1 MQVVY
6 QVMIND
12 LRRRTYRGTMAQ
24 VYMMCI
30 GDAPEWLSDR
40 LTTLSMLFQHS
51 REVLREGTC
60 VKVQKLERWKLC
72 NLSDGLTLKSGYIAR
87 AVSVLAPRSR
97 ALQQERDDSASRQ
110 VKARKEFS
118 ALAF

>member
-1 MQVVY
+1 MQVMY

-12 LRRRTYRGTMAQ
+12 LRCRTYRGTMAQ

-30 GDAPEWLSDR
+30 GGAPGWLSDR

-72 NLSDGLTLKSGYIAR
+72 NLSDGLDPEHCSKNGTILHPSIPADQSSRGVLSAR
-87 AVSVLAPRSR
+87 ILTVI
-97 ALQQERDDSASRQ
+97 
-110 VKARKEFS
+110 
-118 ALAF
+118 